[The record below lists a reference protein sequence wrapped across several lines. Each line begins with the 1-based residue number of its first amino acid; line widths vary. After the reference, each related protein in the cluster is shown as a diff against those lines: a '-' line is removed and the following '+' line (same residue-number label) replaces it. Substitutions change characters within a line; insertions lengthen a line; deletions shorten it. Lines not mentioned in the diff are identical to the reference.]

1 MVSAASMFRKSGFND
16 SDAAMLAKVAASYQ
30 NVADTAVSAE
40 DAAASIVSQI
50 RAFGKDANFATHV
63 IDAYN
68 EVANNFSVGTNDL
81 SQAMEIAASGMA
93 TYGNSFESVIGLV
106 TAGTEIM
113 QGRSSQVARGLSTI
127 AARIVKN
134 QDVLAEYGITVEN
147 TDGSLKSTFDVLSEL
162 KPKWD
167 SMTDA
172 QRTALGD
179 TIAGQNQYKVLAS
192 VMQNFGHA
200 ADATKA
206 ALESAGSAAQE
217 NSKYMESL
225 EAKQQALKAEF
236 EDFANRVLSKDLVSG
251 FINAGTA
258 MLNFANNDVG
268 AAVTRIGVLSTGVT
282 GLVGIVGQTVG
293 KMAEVGLQLKN
304 LGVGGDSF
312 LGMLASGKIAL
323 IVGGTVAAITAL
335 VEVIKAVNQAVENNK
350 FENLV
355 ASMDDANQE
364 LENAKTGYEETKK
377 KLDELNNTPY
387 DGNEAEL
394 QAEREQLEKQIE
406 AYEKLIELRQT
417 DTVEAARKVTTGGKQ
432 VTGAT
437 VSGLSTDEFGNK
449 TLATWQQPLIITD
462 EQANA
467 LKGTFE
473 SVEDATNAAFEALH
487 EYVDSTTYGAY
498 LEAASLGNWS
508 EAAEI
513 AKNALNGLGVTITE
527 TKQKTI
533 DWAQSQGQSLANWS
547 KYTQDVIT
555 SSDSATQQVG
565 ELVTSTKDYYD
576 ALKILAD
583 NGENLDQWQV
593 DFINN
598 WETLNDVVQNT
609 DLSGTAND
617 VQELGNAAEE
627 SASKLDTYIAALE
640 QYRGANE
647 NAADA
652 SGVLVNSLFDANG
665 QLTEAAKQALST
677 SGSMASMAQSF
688 IQAQQAQAQ
697 ADFSALIL
705 AIQEVGNAAMITTSQ
720 LASMMAMAG
729 VSTAS
734 DLVGGRAAGTTS
746 DMEGLRQAYFRTFGK
761 SADADTAGFNKW
773 VTSQIQSAGQ
783 SNYQKKMEEYK
794 KQLESIKPFV
804 PSGGGGGG
812 GGGGSSSTKKD
823 QEEVKA
829 QTINTVE
836 ELRDYLTDEE
846 TRLKLID
853 PDISKSDLQSTLSE
867 VATIYQSYQNY
878 LSQLKQQGFDETS
891 KQYKQAEAEFAKFMA
906 VLEELFMQIAQKGNY
921 TIEELFQKFQD
932 AIGGIGKSVDELNSS
947 FRDTNSGVKQV
958 TDSLISL
965 IKQGKELQT
974 INVFA
979 TDGSGHRVDL
989 NTAFRSGAVSAEDIV
1004 GGYES
1009 AWDTIRAMGDSIE
1022 EQYDAAVKSAI
1033 SNASAEKQVA
1043 QEVADKYEWQNKL
1056 LEDKIALEEKLEA
1069 LEKAKQ
1075 RRMLVYSEGRFQ
1087 YMQDADKISS
1097 AQADYQST
1105 YRDIEQSQ
1113 IQELLSMISGESSK
1127 YFQKYFTPK
1136 IDPNT
1141 GEEYDIGADQIR
1153 KYPTAL
1159 KNYLMGFVKS
1169 KSVGSVLENISDEQL
1184 YSIFGSAMKPGAA
1197 YAQIVAAQAAANAAS
1212 EKAAERK
1219 AELKKQIREENVKY
1233 YGVDT
1238 DFGEKIKNAQSQ
1250 NEVAYWTELRD
1261 TKQQMIKEYREAYG
1275 DEAASKY
1282 FGTDVSK
1289 QDTWKSNKD
1298 LYKEA
1303 YESGSDAWRTSKS
1316 EFYTGDPNYKYDGYT
1331 EKNPDLTVAQYNAV
1345 TAVDMEDLG
1354 DQRLY
1359 NKIFN
1364 GSITKDEIQDLYD
1377 KSKSDISKGY
1387 LLNLASEM
1395 HKAGYKGYARGTRH
1409 ANRGLSLVGENG
1421 PELRVLNH
1429 GDGILPSGITD
1440 NLWRWGSMTP
1450 RDMLSSLAQK
1460 AQSWAQT
1467 LNINNVTLPNVR
1479 DAQSFVSG
1487 LRELAQQYVTRRS

>member
-93 TYGNSFESVIGLV
+93 TYGNSFEQVIGLV
-106 TAGTEIM
+106 TSGTEIM

-134 QDVLAEYGITVEN
+134 QDALAEYGITVEN
-147 TDGSLKSTFDVLSEL
+147 VDGSLKSTFDVLSEL

-236 EDFANRVLSKDLVSG
+236 EDFANRVLSKDLVGG

-293 KMAEVGLQLKN
+293 KIAEVGLQLKN

-355 ASMDDANQE
+355 ASMDEANQE
-364 LENAKTGYEETKK
+364 LENTKTGYEETKK

-394 QAEREQLEKQIE
+394 QAEREQLEKQIK

-417 DTVEAARKVTTGGKQ
+417 DTVEAARKVATGGKQ

-449 TLATWQQPLIITD
+449 TLTTWQQTLTITD

-467 LKGTFE
+467 LKGTFK

-487 EYVDSTTYGAY
+487 EYVDSTSYDAY

-513 AKNALNGLGVTITE
+513 AKNALNGLGVTIAE

-547 KYTQDVIT
+547 KYTQDVIA

-598 WETLNDVVQNT
+598 WETLNSVVQDT
-609 DLSGTAND
+609 DLSGAAND
-617 VQELGNAAEE
+617 VQELGVAVKESVSAFDQYNEIIANYKAAT
-627 SASKLDTYIAALE
+627 A
-640 QYRGANE
+640 G
-647 NAADA
+647 A
-652 SGVLVNSLFDANG
+652 SGATEALVKSLFDTNG
-665 QLTEAAKQALST
+665 QLTNTASYALST
-677 SGSMASMAQSF
+677 NGSMAGMAQSF
-688 IQAQQAQAQ
+688 IQAQQAQSQ
-697 ADFSALIL
+697 ANFQNLIDQIY
-705 AIQEVGNAAMITTSQ
+705 AVGQAASITTAQIS
-720 LASMMAMAG
+720 SMMSAAG
-729 VSTAS
+729 VGIGLSDTELSKNLQRTYQEKYRKSVAS
-734 DLVGGRAAGTTS
+734 DPAAYKKWLQ
-746 DMEGLRQAYFRTFGK
+746 DYAYK
-761 SADADTAGFNKW
+761 
-773 VTSQIQSAGQ
+773 AGQ
-783 SNYQKKMEEYK
+783 EKYQIEQKKYQ

-804 PSGGGGGG
+804 PTGGGGG

-836 ELRDYLTDEE
+836 ELREYLTDES

-867 VATIYQSYQNY
+867 VATIYQSYQDY

-891 KQYKQAEAEFAKFMA
+891 EQYKQAEAEFAQFVE
-906 VLEELFMQIAQKGNY
+906 VLKTLFSEIVSKGIY
-921 TIEELFQKFQD
+921 
-932 AIGGIGKSVDELNSS
+932 SVDELVTYIEKNCGDLSGSISGLLDGLKDKVSSTVSSITGSIHQAFASGNANSAIAAIEEAWAMI
-947 FRDTNSGVKQV
+947 RQM
-958 TDSLISL
+958 
-965 IKQGKELQT
+965 
-974 INVFA
+974 
-979 TDGSGHRVDL
+979 
-989 NTAFRSGAVSAEDIV
+989 GA
-1004 GGYES
+1004 
-1009 AWDTIRAMGDSIE
+1009 SIE
-1022 EQYDAAVKSAI
+1022 EQYDAAVQAAI
-1033 SNASAEKQVA
+1033 KNSSAESSVA
-1043 QEVADKYEWQNKL
+1043 DEVAEEYDRQNQL
-1056 LEDKIALEEKLEA
+1056 LEDKITLEEKLEA

-1087 YMQDADKISS
+1087 YMQDADAISS
-1097 AQADYQST
+1097 AQKDYQET
-1105 YRDIEQSQ
+1105 YRGIEQSQ
-1113 IQELLSMISGESSK
+1113 TKDLMSMLGDESKAFFEKYFSNGGDVLNYPNALRKHLLQYAQGQISGTVYEGMSEEGL
-1127 YFQKYFTPK
+1127 YDTF
-1136 IDPNT
+1136 
-1141 GEEYDIGADQIR
+1141 GE
-1153 KYPTAL
+1153 
-1159 KNYLMGFVKS
+1159 
-1169 KSVGSVLENISDEQL
+1169 
-1184 YSIFGSAMKPGAA
+1184 AMKPGDA
-1197 YAQIVAAQAAANAAS
+1197 YKQILIAYNEAQAAR
-1212 EKAAERK
+1212 EERRQRE
-1219 AELKKQIREENVKY
+1219 AELKKQIREENVRS
-1233 YGVDT
+1233 YGVQT

-1250 NEVAYWTELRD
+1250 AEVAYWTQLRD

-1289 QDTWKSNKD
+1289 QDTWASNRD

-1303 YESGSDAWRTSKS
+1303 WEHQTDAWSTKPGEFKQDELGYIDQSNTSAAMH
-1316 EFYTGDPNYKYDGYT
+1316 GGYEKIPADLLAT
-1331 EKNPDLTVAQYNAV
+1331 EYNVADALDFEGL
-1345 TAVDMEDLG
+1345 A

-1359 NKIFN
+1359 DKLF
-1364 GSITKDEIQDLYD
+1364 SESLTKDEVQDLYD
-1377 KSKSDISKGY
+1377 KAQYDITKGY
-1387 LLNLASEM
+1387 LLNYASEM
-1395 HKAGYKGYARGTRH
+1395 KKIGAQGYARGTRN
-1409 ANRGLSLVGENG
+1409 ADSGLSLVGENG
-1421 PELRVLNH
+1421 PELRVLNQ

-1450 RDMLSSLAQK
+1450 SDMLASLAQK

-1467 LNINNVTLPNVR
+1467 LNISNVTLPNVR

>member
-93 TYGNSFESVIGLV
+93 TYGNSFEQVIGLV
-106 TAGTEIM
+106 TSGTEIM

-134 QDVLAEYGITVEN
+134 QDALAEYGITVEN
-147 TDGSLKSTFDVLSEL
+147 VDGSLKSTFDVLSEL

-335 VEVIKAVNQAVENNK
+335 VEVIKSVNQAVENNK

-487 EYVDSTTYGAY
+487 EYVDSTSYEAY
-498 LEAASLGNWS
+498 LEASSLGNWS

-598 WETLNDVVQNT
+598 WETLNSVVQDT
-609 DLSGTAND
+609 DLSGVAND
-617 VQELGNAAEE
+617 VQELGIAAEE

-688 IQAQQAQAQ
+688 IEAQQAQAQ

-746 DMEGLRQAYFRTFGK
+746 DIEGLRQAYFRTFGK

-812 GGGGSSSTKKD
+812 GGGSSSTKRD

-836 ELRDYLTDEE
+836 ELRDYLTDES

-867 VATIYQSYQNY
+867 VANIYQSYQDY

-891 KQYKQAEAEFAKFMA
+891 QQYKEAEAEFAQFVETIKNLLMSLLSDGKYSIDEIMDY
-906 VLEELFMQIAQKGNY
+906 VEKNCGNLSDMLSGMLD
-921 TIEELFQKFQD
+921 TVKSKVSSTV
-932 AIGGIGKSVDELNSS
+932 ASIGGSLNQAFASGDANSIIGAIERT
-947 FRDTNSGVKQV
+947 RDMISAMSG
-958 TDSLISL
+958 S
-965 IKQGKELQT
+965 
-974 INVFA
+974 IN
-979 TDGSGHRVDL
+979 D
-989 NTAFRSGAVSAEDIV
+989 
-1004 GGYES
+1004 
-1009 AWDTIRAMGDSIE
+1009 
-1022 EQYDAAVKSAI
+1022 QYDAAREAAI
-1033 SNASAEKQVA
+1033 SNASAEGKVA
-1043 QEVADKYEWQNKL
+1043 QEVSDEYDRQNQL

-1087 YMQDADKISS
+1087 YMQDADAISS
-1097 AQADYQST
+1097 AQAEYQET
-1105 YRDIEQSQ
+1105 YRDVEQRQ
-1113 IQELLSMISGESSK
+1113 IKELMSMIGDESSK
-1127 YFQKYFTPK
+1127 FFKEYF
-1136 IDPNT
+1136 
-1141 GEEYDIGADQIR
+1141 EEGGNVRGYKDV
-1153 KYPTAL
+1153 L
-1159 KNYLMGFVKS
+1159 KSHLMEYARGQLG
-1169 KSVGSVLENISDEQL
+1169 GSVLEGISDDQL
-1184 YSIFGSAMKPGAA
+1184 YSIFGEAMKPGEA
-1197 YAQIVAAQAAANAAS
+1197 YKQLVAA
-1212 EKAAERK
+1212 EKAKEEALEEKRK
-1219 AELKKQIREENVKY
+1219 RKEELKKQIREENVKY

-1250 NEVAYWTELRD
+1250 NEVAYWTQLRD

-1289 QDTWKSNKD
+1289 QDTWTSNRG

-1303 YESGSDAWRTSKS
+1303 YESGSKAWWFDKEILHRQ
-1316 EFYTGDPNYKYDGYT
+1316 NYVNPEDEWT
-1331 EKNPDLTVAQYNAV
+1331 VKNPELTQAQYNAA
-1345 TAVDMEDLG
+1345 TAVDMEGFG

-1359 NKIFN
+1359 DRIFSE
-1364 GSITKDEIQDLYD
+1364 SITKDEIQDLYD

-1395 HKAGYKGYARGTRH
+1395 HKAGYPGYARGTRH

-1450 RDMLSSLAQK
+1450 KDMLSSLAQRV
-1460 AQSWAQT
+1460 QNWAQT
-1467 LNINNVTLPNVR
+1467 LNISNITLPNVR

>member
-134 QDVLAEYGITVEN
+134 QDALAEYGITVEN
-147 TDGSLKSTFDVLSEL
+147 VDGSLKSTFDVLSEL

-268 AAVTRIGVLSTGVT
+268 AAVTRISVLSTGVT

-467 LKGTFE
+467 LNGTFE

-487 EYVDSTTYGAY
+487 EYVDSTSYEAY
-498 LEAASLGNWS
+498 LEASSLGNWS

-513 AKNALNGLGVTITE
+513 AQNALNGLGVTITE

-598 WETLNDVVQNT
+598 WETLNSVVQDT
-609 DLSGTAND
+609 DLSGAAND
-617 VQELGNAAEE
+617 VQELGTAAEE

-688 IQAQQAQAQ
+688 IEAQQAQAQ

-705 AIQEVGNAAMITTSQ
+705 AINEVGAAAAMTASQ
-720 LASMMAMAG
+720 ISSMMAMAG
-729 VSTAS
+729 TPISGIDTEEGMARFKGYAKAQGYS
-734 DLVGGRAAGTTS
+734 DVQSYIKAVGT
-746 DMEGLRQAYFRTFGK
+746 K
-761 SADADTAGFNKW
+761 
-773 VTSQIQSAGQ
+773 
-783 SNYQKKMEEYK
+783 NYQKKMEEYK

-812 GGGGSSSTKKD
+812 GGGSSSTKRD

-836 ELRDYLTDEE
+836 ELREYLTDES

-867 VATIYQSYQNY
+867 VANIYQSYQDY

-891 KQYKQAEAEFAKFMA
+891 QQYKEAEAEFAQFVETIKNLLMSLLSDGKYSIDEIMDY
-906 VLEELFMQIAQKGNY
+906 VEKNCGNLSDMLSGMLD
-921 TIEELFQKFQD
+921 TVKSKVSSTV
-932 AIGGIGKSVDELNSS
+932 ASIGGSLNQAFASGDANSIIGAIEHT
-947 FRDTNSGVKQV
+947 RDM
-958 TDSLISL
+958 IS
-965 IKQGKELQT
+965 
-974 INVFA
+974 
-979 TDGSGHRVDL
+979 
-989 NTAFRSGAVSAEDIV
+989 
-1004 GGYES
+1004 
-1009 AWDTIRAMGDSIE
+1009 AMGDSIE
-1022 EQYDAAVKSAI
+1022 EQYDAAVQ
-1033 SNASAEKQVA
+1033 NALKNAAAESSVA
-1043 QEVADKYEWQNKL
+1043 EEVSDEYDRQNQL

-1087 YMQDADKISS
+1087 YMQDADAISS
-1097 AQADYQST
+1097 AQKDYQET
-1105 YRDIEQSQ
+1105 YRGIEQSQ
-1113 IQELLSMISGESSK
+1113 KKDLLDMLGDKSSEIFKK
-1127 YFQKYFTPK
+1127 YFSETKTYQEVMSYPKYLQ
-1136 IDPNT
+1136 N
-1141 GEEYDIGADQIR
+1141 Q
-1153 KYPTAL
+1153 L
-1159 KNYLMGFVKS
+1159 MSYLG
-1169 KSVGSVLENISDEQL
+1169 ENIAGTIYEGMSADEL
-1184 YSIFGSAMKPGAA
+1184 YSAFGSAMKPGEAYKMVKRAA
-1197 YAQIVAAQAAANAAS
+1197 IEYQEAS
-1212 EKAAERK
+1212 EERRQRE
-1219 AELKKQIREENVKY
+1219 AELKKQILEENVKY

-1250 NEVAYWTELRD
+1250 NEVAYWTQLRD

-1289 QDTWKSNKD
+1289 QDTWASNRD

-1303 YESGSDAWRTSKS
+1303 WEHQTDAWITKPG
-1316 EFYTGDPNYKYDGYT
+1316 EFQQDELGYVDQSGT
-1331 EKNPDLTVAQYNAV
+1331 PAAIRGGYNKIPAELLAAEYNASE
-1345 TAVDMEDLG
+1345 ALDFEGLA
-1354 DQRLY
+1354 DQRLHD
-1359 NKIFN
+1359 KIFSE
-1364 GSITKDEIQDLYD
+1364 SITKDEIQDLYD

-1395 HKAGYKGYARGTRH
+1395 HKAGISGYARGTRH

-1450 RDMLSSLAQK
+1450 KDMLASLAQK

-1467 LNINNVTLPNVR
+1467 LNISNVTLPNVR

>member
-1 MVSAASMFRKSGFND
+1 MFRKSGFND

-93 TYGNSFESVIGLV
+93 TYGNSFEQVIGLV
-106 TAGTEIM
+106 TSGTEIM

-134 QDVLAEYGITVEN
+134 QDALAEYGITVEN
-147 TDGSLKSTFDVLSEL
+147 VDGSLKSTFDVLSEL

-598 WETLNDVVQNT
+598 WETLNGVIQNT
-609 DLSGTAND
+609 DLSGAAND
-617 VQELGNAAEE
+617 VQELGTAAEE

-688 IQAQQAQAQ
+688 IEAQQAQAQ

-812 GGGGSSSTKKD
+812 GGGSSSTKKD

-836 ELRDYLTDEE
+836 ELRDYLTDES

-867 VATIYQSYQNY
+867 VATIYQSYQDY

-891 KQYKQAEAEFAKFMA
+891 QQYKEAEAEFAQFMA

-932 AIGGIGKSVDELNSS
+932 AIGGAGTALDKFGSKLSNANTIAQSA
-947 FRDTNSGVKQV
+947 
-958 TDSLISL
+958 TDSLIRMV
-965 IKQGKELQT
+965 KAGKKLQT
-974 INVFA
+974 INVGAFETA
-979 TDGSGHRVDL
+979 TGRRIEISD
-989 NTAFRSGAVSAEDIV
+989 AFRNGWVSAEDIV
-1004 GGYES
+1004 GTYEN
-1009 AWDTIRAMGDSIE
+1009 AWDVIRAMGDSIN
-1022 EQYDAAVKSAI
+1022 EQYNAAVKDAI
-1033 SNASAEKQVA
+1033 DNASAEGKVA
-1043 QEVADKYEWQNKL
+1043 QKVADEYDRQNQL

-1097 AQADYQST
+1097 AQADYQET
-1105 YRDIEQSQ
+1105 YRGIEQSQ
-1113 IQELLSMISGESSK
+1113 KQALLDMLGDKSSAFFSQYFGDGDVTGEQIKRYPSKLRKYLMDALKDEISGSVFESLSDSELSK
-1127 YFQKYFTPK
+1127 
-1136 IDPNT
+1136 
-1141 GEEYDIGADQIR
+1141 
-1153 KYPTAL
+1153 L
-1159 KNYLMGFVKS
+1159 
-1169 KSVGSVLENISDEQL
+1169 
-1184 YSIFGSAMKPGAA
+1184 FGSAMSPGAA
-1197 YAQIVAAQAAANAAS
+1197 FDQIQKAYAARQAALD
-1212 EKAAERK
+1212 EKAERT
-1219 AELKKQIREENVKY
+1219 AELEKQIREENVKY

-1289 QDTWKSNKD
+1289 QDTWASNRD

-1303 YESGSDAWRTSKS
+1303 YESGSKAWWFDKEQLHRQHYVNPKD
-1316 EFYTGDPNYKYDGYT
+1316 EWT
-1331 EKNPDLTVAQYNAV
+1331 EKNPELTQAQYNAA
-1345 TAVDMEDLG
+1345 TAVDMEDFG

-1359 NKIFN
+1359 NRIFS
-1364 GSITKDEIQDLYD
+1364 GAITKDEIQDLYD

-1395 HKAGYKGYARGTRH
+1395 HKAGYPGYARGTRH

-1450 RDMLSSLAQK
+1450 KDMLASLAQK

>member
-1 MVSAASMFRKSGFND
+1 MVEAATSFRKNSFND
-16 SDAAMLAKVAASYQ
+16 NDSATLAKVATTFQ
-30 NVADTAVSAE
+30 NVSDEAISASESADFIIAQMKAFNIEAGDAEHIIDAVNAVSNSYA
-40 DAAASIVSQI
+40 VSS
-50 RAFGKDANFATHV
+50 GKLAKNLGNMSSAL
-63 IDAYN
+63 A
-68 EVANNFSVGTNDL
+68 VGN
-81 SQAMEIAASGMA
+81 
-93 TYGNSFESVIGLV
+93 NSFEESLGLL
-106 TAGTEIM
+106 TAGVEVTRNASKVSRALVSIQSRLNQVIDESSSTGQALTEWYKEHNIAILDQ
-113 QGRSSQVARGLSTI
+113 QGQLRSLY
-127 AARIVKN
+127 
-134 QDVLAEYGITVEN
+134 DVL
-147 TDGSLKSTFDVLSEL
+147 TDVAKIWPTLTKNEQAYYLNQQAGANQSQNLAAILSNFDTAA
-162 KPKWD
+162 KA
-167 SMTDA
+167 TA
-172 QRTALGD
+172 TAL
-179 TIAGQNQYKVLAS
+179 N
-192 VMQNFGHA
+192 
-200 ADATKA
+200 
-206 ALESAGSAAQE
+206 SAGSAMRENEAYQSSLAYQTQE
-217 NSKYMESL
+217 
-225 EAKQQALKAEF
+225 LKAEF
-236 EDFANRVLSKDLVSG
+236 QDLANNVIDKQLITSVLGLGEAFLKLANTGVGQLVTKIGLLGGSAWGLSSLVHVSKILPTIIAQFKNFGAVLSLVAEGSST
-251 FINAGTA
+251 F
-258 MLNFANNDVG
+258 G
-268 AAVTRIGVLSTGVT
+268 AAISAAG
-282 GLVGIVGQTVG
+282 GLASVALPTFLAVSAAVVGIVEAIKYISTADTRKLESLSSSLQETQDKISEMTATGSEYDTLIQNAGKLTDVERTRLGVLQAQLDTLKAQAEEQENAYLTEWQRQQTKTRTDVNVEQRTRDDG
-293 KMAEVGLQLKN
+293 SVYYATTGTTEYTEAGRESDKLFEAVYQLNREKQLARTTDAEYLAGLQNILDAHKETY
-304 LGVGGDSF
+304 D
-312 LGMLASGKIAL
+312 
-323 IVGGTVAAITAL
+323 
-335 VEVIKAVNQAVENNK
+335 
-350 FENLV
+350 NLV
-355 ASMDDANQE
+355 KLRE
-364 LENAKTGYEETKK
+364 EYAKTGDETIKLSSEQESFLQIYEHQSEVV
-377 KLDELNNTPY
+377 
-387 DGNEAEL
+387 G
-394 QAEREQLEKQIE
+394 Q
-406 AYEKLIELRQT
+406 
-417 DTVEAARKVTTGGKQ
+417 
-432 VTGAT
+432 
-437 VSGLSTDEFGNK
+437 
-449 TLATWQQPLIITD
+449 
-462 EQANA
+462 
-467 LKGTFE
+467 
-473 SVEDATNAAFEALH
+473 
-487 EYVDSTTYGAY
+487 
-498 LEAASLGNWS
+498 LGN
-508 EAAEI
+508 
-513 AKNALNGLGVTITE
+513 
-527 TKQKTI
+527 Q
-533 DWAQSQGQSLANWS
+533 
-547 KYTQDVIT
+547 Y
-555 SSDSATQQVG
+555 
-565 ELVTSTKDYYD
+565 
-576 ALKILAD
+576 AD
-583 NGENLDQWQV
+583 
-593 DFINN
+593 IS
-598 WETLNDVVQNT
+598 NDI
-609 DLSGTAND
+609 GAF
-617 VQELGNAAEE
+617 GNAAEE
-627 SASKLDTYIAALE
+627 SASKLDTYIAALD

-688 IQAQQAQAQ
+688 IEAQQAQAQ

-705 AIQEVGNAAMITTSQ
+705 AIQEVGAAAAITSAQ
-720 LASMMAMAG
+720 IANMMAMAG
-729 VSTAS
+729 VGGSTA
-734 DLVGGRAAGTTS
+734 
-746 DMEGLRQAYFRTFGK
+746 DMKRTYEQTYHK
-761 SADADTAGFNKW
+761 SADADPGAYKSWLTSTLQKSGEANYKRKMEAYQKQL
-773 VTSQIQSAGQ
+773 SQIS
-783 SNYQKKMEEYK
+783 SY
-794 KQLESIKPFV
+794 V
-804 PSGGGGGG
+804 PSGGGGG
-812 GGGGSSSTKKD
+812 GGGGSSSTKRD

-965 IKQGKELQT
+965 IKQGKDLQT

-1113 IQELLSMISGESSK
+1113 IQELMSMLGDKSAEFFSRFFSN
-1127 YFQKYFTPK
+1127 
-1136 IDPNT
+1136 PNA
-1141 GEEYDIGADQIR
+1141 YVPD
-1153 KYPTAL
+1153 YPQAL
-1159 KNYLMGFVKS
+1159 REYLMGELKGKVS
-1169 KSVGSVLENISDEQL
+1169 GSLLESMSDEGL
-1184 YSIFGSAMKPGAA
+1184 YNIFGDAMKPGPA
-1197 YAQIVAAQAAANAAS
+1197 YAQVLAAWKAKRAAS
-1212 EKAAERK
+1212 EKAAKRK

-1289 QDTWKSNKD
+1289 QDTWASNRD

-1331 EKNPDLTVAQYNAV
+1331 EKNPDLTVAQYNAA
-1345 TAVDMEDLG
+1345 TAVDMEGFG

-1359 NKIFN
+1359 DRIFSE
-1364 GSITKDEIQDLYD
+1364 SITKDEIQDLYD
-1377 KSKSDISKGY
+1377 KSQSDISKGY

-1395 HKAGYKGYARGTRH
+1395 HKAGISGYARGTRH

-1450 RDMLSSLAQK
+1450 KDMLSSLAQK

>member
-1 MVSAASMFRKSGFND
+1 MVEAATSFRKNSFND
-16 SDAAMLAKVAASYQ
+16 NDSATLAKVATTFQ
-30 NVADTAVSAE
+30 NVSDEAISASESADFIIAQMKAFNIEAGDAEHIIDAVNAVSNSYA
-40 DAAASIVSQI
+40 VSS
-50 RAFGKDANFATHV
+50 GKLAKNLGNMSSAL
-63 IDAYN
+63 A
-68 EVANNFSVGTNDL
+68 VGN
-81 SQAMEIAASGMA
+81 
-93 TYGNSFESVIGLV
+93 NSFEESLGLL
-106 TAGTEIM
+106 TAGVEVTRNASKVSRALVSIQSRLNQVIDESSSTGQALTEWYKEHNIAILDQ
-113 QGRSSQVARGLSTI
+113 QGQLRSLY
-127 AARIVKN
+127 
-134 QDVLAEYGITVEN
+134 DVL
-147 TDGSLKSTFDVLSEL
+147 TDVAKIWPTLTKNEQAYYLNQQAGANQSQNLAAILSNFDTAA
-162 KPKWD
+162 KA
-167 SMTDA
+167 TA
-172 QRTALGD
+172 TAL
-179 TIAGQNQYKVLAS
+179 N
-192 VMQNFGHA
+192 
-200 ADATKA
+200 
-206 ALESAGSAAQE
+206 SAGSAMRENEAYQSSLAYQTQE
-217 NSKYMESL
+217 
-225 EAKQQALKAEF
+225 LKAEF
-236 EDFANRVLSKDLVSG
+236 QDL
-251 FINAGTA
+251 
-258 MLNFANNDVG
+258 ANNVIDKQLITSVLGLGEAFLKLANTGVGQLVTKIGLLGGSAWGLSSLVHVSKILPTIIAQFKNFG
-268 AAVTRIGVLSTGVT
+268 AALSLVAEGSSTFGAAISAAG
-282 GLVGIVGQTVG
+282 GLASVALPTFLAVSAAVVGIVEAIKYISTADTRKLESLSSSLQETQDKISEMTATGSEYDTLIQNAGKLTDVEKTRLGVLQAQLDTLKAQAEEQENAYLTEWQRQQTKTRTDVNVEQRTRDDG
-293 KMAEVGLQLKN
+293 SVYYATTGTTEYTEAGRESDDLFEAVYQLNREKQLARTTDAEYLAGLQNILDAHKETY
-304 LGVGGDSF
+304 D
-312 LGMLASGKIAL
+312 
-323 IVGGTVAAITAL
+323 
-335 VEVIKAVNQAVENNK
+335 
-350 FENLV
+350 NLV
-355 ASMDDANQE
+355 KLRE
-364 LENAKTGYEETKK
+364 EYAKTGDETIKLSSEQESFLQIYEHQSEVV
-377 KLDELNNTPY
+377 
-387 DGNEAEL
+387 G
-394 QAEREQLEKQIE
+394 Q
-406 AYEKLIELRQT
+406 
-417 DTVEAARKVTTGGKQ
+417 
-432 VTGAT
+432 
-437 VSGLSTDEFGNK
+437 
-449 TLATWQQPLIITD
+449 
-462 EQANA
+462 
-467 LKGTFE
+467 
-473 SVEDATNAAFEALH
+473 
-487 EYVDSTTYGAY
+487 
-498 LEAASLGNWS
+498 LGN
-508 EAAEI
+508 
-513 AKNALNGLGVTITE
+513 
-527 TKQKTI
+527 Q
-533 DWAQSQGQSLANWS
+533 
-547 KYTQDVIT
+547 Y
-555 SSDSATQQVG
+555 
-565 ELVTSTKDYYD
+565 
-576 ALKILAD
+576 AD
-583 NGENLDQWQV
+583 
-593 DFINN
+593 IS
-598 WETLNDVVQNT
+598 NDI
-609 DLSGTAND
+609 GAF
-617 VQELGNAAEE
+617 GNAAEE
-627 SASKLDTYIAALE
+627 SASKLDTYIAALD

-652 SGVLVNSLFDANG
+652 SGILVDSLFDANG

-688 IQAQQAQAQ
+688 IEAQQAQAQ

-705 AIQEVGNAAMITTSQ
+705 AINEVGAAAAMTASQ
-720 LASMMAMAG
+720 ISSMMAMAG
-729 VSTAS
+729 TPISGIDTEEGMARFKGYAKAQGYS
-734 DLVGGRAAGTTS
+734 DVQSYIKAVGT
-746 DMEGLRQAYFRTFGK
+746 K
-761 SADADTAGFNKW
+761 
-773 VTSQIQSAGQ
+773 
-783 SNYQKKMEEYK
+783 NYQKKMEEYK

-812 GGGGSSSTKKD
+812 GGGSSSTKKD

-829 QTINTVE
+829 QTINTIE

-867 VATIYQSYQNY
+867 VANIYQSYQDY

-891 KQYKQAEAEFAKFMA
+891 QQYKEAEAEFAKFVETIKNLLMSLLSDGKYSIDEIMDY
-906 VLEELFMQIAQKGNY
+906 VEKNCGNLSGMLSGMLD
-921 TIEELFQKFQD
+921 TVKSKVSSTV
-932 AIGGIGKSVDELNSS
+932 ASIGGSLNQAFASGDANS
-947 FRDTNSGVKQV
+947 IINSIEHTRDM
-958 TDSLISL
+958 IS
-965 IKQGKELQT
+965 
-974 INVFA
+974 
-979 TDGSGHRVDL
+979 
-989 NTAFRSGAVSAEDIV
+989 
-1004 GGYES
+1004 
-1009 AWDTIRAMGDSIE
+1009 AMGDSIE

-1033 SNASAEKQVA
+1033 SHASAESEVA
-1043 QEVADKYEWQNKL
+1043 QEVADEYEWQNKL

-1087 YMQDADKISS
+1087 YMQDADAISS
-1097 AQADYQST
+1097 AQTDYQET
-1105 YRDIEQSQ
+1105 YRGVEQSQ
-1113 IQELLSMISGESSK
+1113 IQELLSMLSGESSK

-1159 KNYLMGFVKS
+1159 KNYLMGFVKR

-1250 NEVAYWTELRD
+1250 NEVAYWTQLRD

-1331 EKNPDLTVAQYNAV
+1331 EKNPDLTVAQYNAA

-1395 HKAGYKGYARGTRH
+1395 HKAGYKGYAKGTRH

-1450 RDMLSSLAQK
+1450 KDMLASLAQK
-1460 AQSWAQT
+1460 AQNWAQT

>member
-134 QDVLAEYGITVEN
+134 QDALAEYGITVEN
-147 TDGSLKSTFDVLSEL
+147 VDGSLKSTFDVLSEL

-200 ADATKA
+200 ADATTA

-364 LENAKTGYEETKK
+364 LENTKTGYEETKK

-487 EYVDSTTYGAY
+487 EYVDSTSYEAY
-498 LEAASLGNWS
+498 LEASSLGNWS

-513 AKNALNGLGVTITE
+513 AQNALNGLGVTITE

-598 WETLNDVVQNT
+598 WETLNSVVQDT
-609 DLSGTAND
+609 DLSGAAND
-617 VQELGNAAEE
+617 VQELGTAAEE

-688 IQAQQAQAQ
+688 IEAQQAQAQ

-812 GGGGSSSTKKD
+812 GGGSSSTKRD

-836 ELRDYLTDEE
+836 ELREYLTDES

-867 VATIYQSYQNY
+867 VANIYQSYQDY

-891 KQYKQAEAEFAKFMA
+891 QQYKEAEAEFAQFVETIKNLLMSLLSDGKYSIDEIMDY
-906 VLEELFMQIAQKGNY
+906 VEKNCGNLSGMLSGMLD
-921 TIEELFQKFQD
+921 TVKSKVSSTV
-932 AIGGIGKSVDELNSS
+932 ASIGGSLNQAFSSGDANSIIGAIEHT
-947 FRDTNSGVKQV
+947 RDM
-958 TDSLISL
+958 IS
-965 IKQGKELQT
+965 
-974 INVFA
+974 
-979 TDGSGHRVDL
+979 
-989 NTAFRSGAVSAEDIV
+989 
-1004 GGYES
+1004 
-1009 AWDTIRAMGDSIE
+1009 AMGDSIE
-1022 EQYDAAVKSAI
+1022 EQYDAAVQ
-1033 SNASAEKQVA
+1033 NALKNAAAESSVA
-1043 QEVADKYEWQNKL
+1043 EEVADEYDRQNQL

-1087 YMQDADKISS
+1087 YMQDADAISS
-1097 AQADYQST
+1097 AQKDYQET
-1105 YRDIEQSQ
+1105 YRGIEQSQ
-1113 IQELLSMISGESSK
+1113 TKDLMSMLGDESKAFFEKYFSNGGDVPNYPNALRKHLLQYVKGQISGTVYEGMSEEGL
-1127 YFQKYFTPK
+1127 Y
-1136 IDPNT
+1136 NT
-1141 GEEYDIGADQIR
+1141 FGE
-1153 KYPTAL
+1153 
-1159 KNYLMGFVKS
+1159 
-1169 KSVGSVLENISDEQL
+1169 
-1184 YSIFGSAMKPGAA
+1184 AMKPGDA
-1197 YAQIVAAQAAANAAS
+1197 YKQILIAYNEAQEAR
-1212 EKAAERK
+1212 EERRQRE

-1250 NEVAYWTELRD
+1250 NEVAYWTQLRD

-1289 QDTWKSNKD
+1289 QDAWASNRD

-1316 EFYTGDPNYKYDGYT
+1316 EFYTGDPNYKYGGYT
-1331 EKNPDLTVAQYNAV
+1331 EKNPDLTVAQYNAA
-1345 TAVDMEDLG
+1345 TAVDMEGFG

-1359 NKIFN
+1359 DRIFSE
-1364 GSITKDEIQDLYD
+1364 SITKDEIQDLYD

-1395 HKAGYKGYARGTRH
+1395 HKAGYPGYARGTRH

-1450 RDMLSSLAQK
+1450 KDMLSSLAQRV
-1460 AQSWAQT
+1460 QNWAQT
-1467 LNINNVTLPNVR
+1467 LNISNITLPNVR

-1487 LRELAQQYVTRRS
+1487 LRELAQQYVARRS

>member
-50 RAFGKDANFATHV
+50 RAFGEDASFATHV

-93 TYGNSFESVIGLV
+93 TYGNSFEQVIGLV
-106 TAGTEIM
+106 TSGTEIM

-134 QDVLAEYGITVEN
+134 QDALAEYGIAVEN
-147 TDGSLKSTFDVLSEL
+147 VDGSLKSTFDVLSEL

-487 EYVDSTTYGAY
+487 EYVDSTSYEAY
-498 LEAASLGNWS
+498 LEASSLGNWS

-513 AKNALNGLGVTITE
+513 AQNALNGLGVTITE

-598 WETLNDVVQNT
+598 WETLNSVVQDT
-609 DLSGTAND
+609 DLSGVAND
-617 VQELGNAAEE
+617 VQELGIATEE
-627 SASKLDTYIAALE
+627 SVSSFDAL
-640 QYRGANE
+640 YRILANYQDAV
-647 NAADA
+647 NGA
-652 SGVLVNSLFDANG
+652 SGASEKFVNSLFNTNG
-665 QLTEAAKQALST
+665 ELTEAAKQALAT
-677 SGSMASMAQSF
+677 DGAMASMAQSF
-688 IQAQQAQAQ
+688 IEAQQAQAY
-697 ADFSALIL
+697 ANFSVLIQ
-705 AIQEVGNAAMITTSQ
+705 AIQDVGSAAMITSQ
-720 LASMMAMAG
+720 QIANMMAMAG
-729 VSTAS
+729 VNIGGASASSVSSNLARTYKETTGKTAAS
-734 DLVGGRAAGTTS
+734 DEAAYKAWLQNYAYNKYQNK
-746 DMEGLRQAYFRTFGK
+746 MEAYQK
-761 SADADTAGFNKW
+761 QL
-773 VTSQIQSAGQ
+773 SQIS
-783 SNYQKKMEEYK
+783 SY
-794 KQLESIKPFV
+794 V
-804 PSGGGGGG
+804 PSGGGGG

-836 ELRDYLTDEE
+836 ELRDYLTDES

-867 VATIYQSYQNY
+867 VANIYQSYQDY

-891 KQYKQAEAEFAKFMA
+891 QQYKEAEAEFAKFVETIKNLLMSLLSDGKYSIDEIMDY
-906 VLEELFMQIAQKGNY
+906 VEKNCGNLSGMLSGMLD
-921 TIEELFQKFQD
+921 TVKSKVSSTV
-932 AIGGIGKSVDELNSS
+932 ASIGGSLNQAFASGDANSIIGAIEST
-947 FRDTNSGVKQV
+947 RDM
-958 TDSLISL
+958 
-965 IKQGKELQT
+965 
-974 INVFA
+974 IN
-979 TDGSGHRVDL
+979 
-989 NTAFRSGAVSAEDIV
+989 
-1004 GGYES
+1004 
-1009 AWDTIRAMGDSIE
+1009 AMGGSIND
-1022 EQYDAAVKSAI
+1022 QYDAAREAAI
-1033 SNASAEKQVA
+1033 SNASAEGKVA
-1043 QEVADKYEWQNKL
+1043 QEVSEEYDRQNQL

-1087 YMQDADKISS
+1087 YMQDADAISS
-1097 AQADYQST
+1097 AQAEYQET
-1105 YRDIEQSQ
+1105 YRDVEQRQ
-1113 IQELLSMISGESSK
+1113 IKELMGMIGDESSK
-1127 YFQKYFTPK
+1127 FFKEYF
-1136 IDPNT
+1136 
-1141 GEEYDIGADQIR
+1141 EEGGNVRGYKDV
-1153 KYPTAL
+1153 L
-1159 KNYLMGFVKS
+1159 KSHLMEYARGQLG
-1169 KSVGSVLENISDEQL
+1169 GSVLEGISDDQL
-1184 YSIFGSAMKPGAA
+1184 YSIFGEAMKPGEA
-1197 YAQIVAAQAAANAAS
+1197 YKQLVAAENAKEEALE
-1212 EKAAERK
+1212 EKRK
-1219 AELKKQIREENVKY
+1219 RKEELKKQIREENVKY

-1250 NEVAYWTELRD
+1250 NEVAYWTQLRD

-1289 QDTWKSNKD
+1289 QDTWTSNRG

-1303 YESGSDAWRTSKS
+1303 YESGSKAWWFDKEILHRQ
-1316 EFYTGDPNYKYDGYT
+1316 NYVNPEDEWT
-1331 EKNPDLTVAQYNAV
+1331 EKNPELTQAQYNAA
-1345 TAVDMEDLG
+1345 TAVDMEDFG

-1359 NKIFN
+1359 NRIFS
-1364 GSITKDEIQDLYD
+1364 GSITKSEIQDLYD

-1395 HKAGYKGYARGTRH
+1395 HKAGYPGYARGTRH

-1450 RDMLSSLAQK
+1450 KDMLASLAQK
-1460 AQSWAQT
+1460 VQNWAQT

-1487 LRELAQQYVTRRS
+1487 LRELAQQYVARRS

>member
-1 MVSAASMFRKSGFND
+1 
-16 SDAAMLAKVAASYQ
+16 
-30 NVADTAVSAE
+30 
-40 DAAASIVSQI
+40 
-50 RAFGKDANFATHV
+50 
-63 IDAYN
+63 
-68 EVANNFSVGTNDL
+68 
-81 SQAMEIAASGMA
+81 MA
-93 TYGNSFESVIGLV
+93 TYGNSFEQVIGLV
-106 TAGTEIM
+106 TSGTEIM

-127 AARIVKN
+127 AARIVQN
-134 QDVLAEYGITVEN
+134 QDALAEYGITVEN
-147 TDGSLKSTFDVLSEL
+147 VDGSLKSTFDVLSEL

-335 VEVIKAVNQAVENNK
+335 VEVIKSVNQAVENNK

-487 EYVDSTTYGAY
+487 EYVDSTTYEAY
-498 LEAASLGNWS
+498 LEATSLGNWS

-598 WETLNDVVQNT
+598 WETLNSVVQDT
-609 DLSGTAND
+609 DLSGVAND
-617 VQELGNAAEE
+617 VQELGIAAEE

-688 IQAQQAQAQ
+688 IEAQQAQAQ

-812 GGGGSSSTKKD
+812 GGCSSSTKRD
-823 QEEVKA
+823 QEEVKT
-829 QTINTVE
+829 QTINT
-836 ELRDYLTDEE
+836 
-846 TRLKLID
+846 I
-853 PDISKSDLQSTLSE
+853 
-867 VATIYQSYQNY
+867 
-878 LSQLKQQGFDETS
+878 
-891 KQYKQAEAEFAKFMA
+891 
-906 VLEELFMQIAQKGNY
+906 
-921 TIEELFQKFQD
+921 
-932 AIGGIGKSVDELNSS
+932 
-947 FRDTNSGVKQV
+947 
-958 TDSLISL
+958 
-965 IKQGKELQT
+965 
-974 INVFA
+974 
-979 TDGSGHRVDL
+979 
-989 NTAFRSGAVSAEDIV
+989 
-1004 GGYES
+1004 
-1009 AWDTIRAMGDSIE
+1009 
-1022 EQYDAAVKSAI
+1022 
-1033 SNASAEKQVA
+1033 
-1043 QEVADKYEWQNKL
+1043 
-1056 LEDKIALEEKLEA
+1056 
-1069 LEKAKQ
+1069 
-1075 RRMLVYSEGRFQ
+1075 
-1087 YMQDADKISS
+1087 
-1097 AQADYQST
+1097 
-1105 YRDIEQSQ
+1105 
-1113 IQELLSMISGESSK
+1113 
-1127 YFQKYFTPK
+1127 
-1136 IDPNT
+1136 
-1141 GEEYDIGADQIR
+1141 
-1153 KYPTAL
+1153 
-1159 KNYLMGFVKS
+1159 
-1169 KSVGSVLENISDEQL
+1169 
-1184 YSIFGSAMKPGAA
+1184 
-1197 YAQIVAAQAAANAAS
+1197 
-1212 EKAAERK
+1212 
-1219 AELKKQIREENVKY
+1219 
-1233 YGVDT
+1233 
-1238 DFGEKIKNAQSQ
+1238 
-1250 NEVAYWTELRD
+1250 
-1261 TKQQMIKEYREAYG
+1261 
-1275 DEAASKY
+1275 
-1282 FGTDVSK
+1282 
-1289 QDTWKSNKD
+1289 
-1298 LYKEA
+1298 
-1303 YESGSDAWRTSKS
+1303 
-1316 EFYTGDPNYKYDGYT
+1316 
-1331 EKNPDLTVAQYNAV
+1331 
-1345 TAVDMEDLG
+1345 
-1354 DQRLY
+1354 
-1359 NKIFN
+1359 
-1364 GSITKDEIQDLYD
+1364 
-1377 KSKSDISKGY
+1377 
-1387 LLNLASEM
+1387 
-1395 HKAGYKGYARGTRH
+1395 
-1409 ANRGLSLVGENG
+1409 
-1421 PELRVLNH
+1421 
-1429 GDGILPSGITD
+1429 
-1440 NLWRWGSMTP
+1440 
-1450 RDMLSSLAQK
+1450 
-1460 AQSWAQT
+1460 
-1467 LNINNVTLPNVR
+1467 
-1479 DAQSFVSG
+1479 
-1487 LRELAQQYVTRRS
+1487 

>member
-93 TYGNSFESVIGLV
+93 TYGNSFEQVIGLV
-106 TAGTEIM
+106 TSGTEIM

-134 QDVLAEYGITVEN
+134 QDALAEYGITVEN
-147 TDGSLKSTFDVLSEL
+147 VDGSLKSTFDVLSEL

-236 EDFANRVLSKDLVSG
+236 EDFANRVLSKDLVGG
-251 FINAGTA
+251 FINACTA

-293 KMAEVGLQLKN
+293 KIAEVGLQLKN

-355 ASMDDANQE
+355 ASMDEANQE

-449 TLATWQQPLIITD
+449 TLATWQQTLTITD

-487 EYVDSTTYGAY
+487 EYVDSTSYDAY

-513 AKNALNGLGVTITE
+513 AKNALAGLGVIIAE

-533 DWAQSQGQSLANWS
+533 DWAQSQGRSLANWS

-565 ELVTSTKDYYD
+565 ELVTSTEDYYN

-598 WETLNDVVQNT
+598 WETLNSVVQNT
-609 DLSGTAND
+609 DSSGAAND
-617 VQELGNAAEE
+617 VQELGVAAEE
-627 SASKLDTYIAALE
+627 SASKLDTYIAALD

-652 SGVLVNSLFDANG
+652 TGILVNSLFDANG
-665 QLTEAAKQALST
+665 QLTEAGKQALST

-688 IQAQQAQAQ
+688 IEAQQDQAQI
-697 ADFSALIL
+697 DFRKLIL
-705 AIQEVGNAAMITTSQ
+705 AIQEVGNTAMITTSQ
-720 LASMMAMAG
+720 LEYMMAIAG

-804 PSGGGGGG
+804 PSGGGGG
-812 GGGGSSSTKKD
+812 SSSTKKD

-829 QTINTVE
+829 QTINTIE
-836 ELRDYLTDEE
+836 ELREYLTDES

-853 PDISKSDLQSTLSE
+853 QDISKSDLQSTLSE
-867 VATIYQSYQNY
+867 VATIYQSYQDY

-891 KQYKQAEAEFAKFMA
+891 EQYKQAEAEFAQFVE
-906 VLEELFMQIAQKGNY
+906 VLKTLFSEIVSKGIY
-921 TIEELFQKFQD
+921 
-932 AIGGIGKSVDELNSS
+932 SVDELVTYIEKNCGDLSGSISGLLDGLKDKVSSTVSSITGSIHQAFASGNANSAIAAIEEAWAMI
-947 FRDTNSGVKQV
+947 RQM
-958 TDSLISL
+958 
-965 IKQGKELQT
+965 
-974 INVFA
+974 
-979 TDGSGHRVDL
+979 
-989 NTAFRSGAVSAEDIV
+989 GA
-1004 GGYES
+1004 
-1009 AWDTIRAMGDSIE
+1009 SIE
-1022 EQYDAAVKSAI
+1022 EQYDAAVQAAI
-1033 SNASAEKQVA
+1033 KNSSAESLVA
-1043 QEVADKYEWQNKL
+1043 DEVAEEYDRQNQL
-1056 LEDKIALEEKLEA
+1056 LEDKITLEEKLEA

-1087 YMQDADKISS
+1087 YMQDADAISS
-1097 AQADYQST
+1097 AQKDYQET
-1105 YRDIEQSQ
+1105 YRGIEQSQ
-1113 IQELLSMISGESSK
+1113 TKDLMSMLGEESQAFFEKYFSNGGDVLNYPNALRKHLLQYVQGQISGTVYEGMSEEGL
-1127 YFQKYFTPK
+1127 YDTF
-1136 IDPNT
+1136 
-1141 GEEYDIGADQIR
+1141 GE
-1153 KYPTAL
+1153 
-1159 KNYLMGFVKS
+1159 
-1169 KSVGSVLENISDEQL
+1169 
-1184 YSIFGSAMKPGAA
+1184 AMKPGEA
-1197 YAQIVAAQAAANAAS
+1197 YKQILRAYNEAQEAR
-1212 EKAAERK
+1212 EKRRQRE
-1219 AELKKQIREENVKY
+1219 AELKKQIREENVKS
-1233 YGVDT
+1233 YGVQT

-1250 NEVAYWTELRD
+1250 AEVEYWTQLRD

-1289 QDTWKSNKD
+1289 QDTWKTNHD
-1298 LYKEA
+1298 LYKES
-1303 YESGSDAWRTSKS
+1303 YESGSKAWWFDK
-1316 EFYTGDPNYKYDGYT
+1316 EQLHKQNYVDPRDEWT
-1331 EKNPDLTVAQYNAV
+1331 EKNPELTQAQYNAA
-1345 TAVDMEDLG
+1345 TAVDMEGFG

-1359 NKIFN
+1359 DRIFS
-1364 GSITKDEIQDLYD
+1364 GAITKDEIQDLYD

-1387 LLNLASEM
+1387 LLNLGSEM
-1395 HKAGYKGYARGTRH
+1395 HKAGYPGYARGTRH
-1409 ANRGLSLVGENG
+1409 ADSGLSLVGENG
-1421 PELRVLNH
+1421 PELRVLNQ

-1450 RDMLSSLAQK
+1450 SDMLSSLAQK
-1460 AQSWAQT
+1460 AQSLAQT
-1467 LNINNVTLPNVR
+1467 LNISNVTLPNVR

>member
-1 MVSAASMFRKSGFND
+1 
-16 SDAAMLAKVAASYQ
+16 
-30 NVADTAVSAE
+30 
-40 DAAASIVSQI
+40 
-50 RAFGKDANFATHV
+50 
-63 IDAYN
+63 
-68 EVANNFSVGTNDL
+68 
-81 SQAMEIAASGMA
+81 
-93 TYGNSFESVIGLV
+93 
-106 TAGTEIM
+106 M

-134 QDVLAEYGITVEN
+134 QDALAEYGITVEN
-147 TDGSLKSTFDVLSEL
+147 VDGSLKSTFDVLSEL

-236 EDFANRVLSKDLVSG
+236 EDFANRVLSKDLVGG

-293 KMAEVGLQLKN
+293 KIAEVGLQLKN

-355 ASMDDANQE
+355 ASMDEANQE
-364 LENAKTGYEETKK
+364 LENTKTGYEETKE

-417 DTVEAARKVTTGGKQ
+417 DTVEAARKVATGGKQ

-437 VSGLSTDEFGNK
+437 VSGLGTDEFGNK
-449 TLATWQQPLIITD
+449 TLTTWQQTLIITD

-487 EYVDSTTYGAY
+487 EYVDSTTYEAY
-498 LEAASLGNWS
+498 LEASSLGNWS

-513 AKNALNGLGVTITE
+513 AKNALNGLGVTIAE

-565 ELVTSTKDYYD
+565 ELVTSTEDYYN

-598 WETLNDVVQNT
+598 WETLNGVVQNT
-609 DLSGTAND
+609 DLSGAAND
-617 VQELGNAAEE
+617 VQELGVAAEE
-627 SASKLDTYIAALE
+627 SASKLDTYIAALD

-665 QLTEAAKQALST
+665 QLTEVAKQALST

-688 IQAQQAQAQ
+688 IKTQQDQAQI
-697 ADFSALIL
+697 DFSKLIL
-705 AIQEVGNAAMITTSQ
+705 AIQEVNNAAMITTSQ

-729 VSTAS
+729 VGTAS
-734 DLVGGRAAGTTS
+734 DIVGSRAAGTSS

-783 SNYQKKMEEYK
+783 RNYRKKMAEYE

-804 PSGGGGGG
+804 ASTGG

-829 QTINTVE
+829 QTINTIE
-836 ELRDYLTDEE
+836 ELREYLTDES

-867 VATIYQSYQNY
+867 VANIYQSYQDY

-891 KQYKQAEAEFAKFMA
+891 EQYKQAEAEFAQFVE
-906 VLEELFMQIAQKGNY
+906 VLKTLFSEIVSKGIY
-921 TIEELFQKFQD
+921 
-932 AIGGIGKSVDELNSS
+932 SVDELVTYIEKNCGDLSGSISGLLDGLKDKVSS
-947 FRDTNSGVKQV
+947 
-958 TDSLISL
+958 
-965 IKQGKELQT
+965 
-974 INVFA
+974 
-979 TDGSGHRVDL
+979 
-989 NTAFRSGAVSAEDIV
+989 AVSSITGSIHQAFAS
-1004 GGYES
+1004 GNANS
-1009 AWDTIRAMGDSIE
+1009 AIAAIEEAWAMIRQMGASIE
-1022 EQYDAAVKSAI
+1022 EQYDAVVQAAI
-1033 SNASAEKQVA
+1033 KNSSAESSVA
-1043 QEVADKYEWQNKL
+1043 DEVAEEYDRQNQL
-1056 LEDKIALEEKLEA
+1056 LEDKITLEEKLEA

-1087 YMQDADKISS
+1087 YMQDADAISS
-1097 AQADYQST
+1097 AQKDYQET
-1105 YRDIEQSQ
+1105 YRGIEQSQ
-1113 IQELLSMISGESSK
+1113 TKDLMSMLGEESKAFFEKYFSNGGDVLNYPNALRKHLLQYAQGQISGTVYEGMSEEGL
-1127 YFQKYFTPK
+1127 YDTF
-1136 IDPNT
+1136 
-1141 GEEYDIGADQIR
+1141 GE
-1153 KYPTAL
+1153 
-1159 KNYLMGFVKS
+1159 
-1169 KSVGSVLENISDEQL
+1169 
-1184 YSIFGSAMKPGAA
+1184 AMKPGDA
-1197 YAQIVAAQAAANAAS
+1197 YKQILIAYNEAQAAR
-1212 EKAAERK
+1212 EERRQRE
-1219 AELKKQIREENVKY
+1219 AELKKQIREENVRS
-1233 YGVDT
+1233 YGVQT

-1250 NEVAYWTELRD
+1250 EEVAYWTQLRD

-1289 QDTWKSNKD
+1289 QDTWASNRD

-1303 YESGSDAWRTSKS
+1303 YESGSKAWWFDKEQLHRQN
-1316 EFYTGDPNYKYDGYT
+1316 YVDPRDEWT
-1331 EKNPDLTVAQYNAV
+1331 EKNPELTQAQYNAA
-1345 TAVDMEDLG
+1345 TAVDMEDFG

-1359 NKIFN
+1359 NRIFS
-1364 GSITKDEIQDLYD
+1364 GAITKDEIQDLYN

-1395 HKAGYKGYARGTRH
+1395 HKAGYSGYARGTRN
-1409 ANRGLSLVGENG
+1409 ANSGLSLVGENG

-1450 RDMLSSLAQK
+1450 SDMLSSLAQK

>member
-1 MVSAASMFRKSGFND
+1 M
-16 SDAAMLAKVAASYQ
+16 
-30 NVADTAVSAE
+30 
-40 DAAASIVSQI
+40 
-50 RAFGKDANFATHV
+50 
-63 IDAYN
+63 
-68 EVANNFSVGTNDL
+68 
-81 SQAMEIAASGMA
+81 
-93 TYGNSFESVIGLV
+93 
-106 TAGTEIM
+106 
-113 QGRSSQVARGLSTI
+113 
-127 AARIVKN
+127 
-134 QDVLAEYGITVEN
+134 
-147 TDGSLKSTFDVLSEL
+147 LSEL

-236 EDFANRVLSKDLVSG
+236 EDFANRVLSKDLVGG

-268 AAVTRIGVLSTGVT
+268 AAITRIGVLSTGVT

-293 KMAEVGLQLKN
+293 KIAEVGLQLKN

-335 VEVIKAVNQAVENNK
+335 VEIIKAVNQAVENNK

-355 ASMDDANQE
+355 ASMDEANQE
-364 LENAKTGYEETKK
+364 LENTKTGYEETKK

-417 DTVEAARKVTTGGKQ
+417 DTVEAARKVATGGKQ

-437 VSGLSTDEFGNK
+437 VSGLGTDEFGNK
-449 TLATWQQPLIITD
+449 TLTTWQQTLTITD

-487 EYVDSTTYGAY
+487 EYVDSTTYEAY
-498 LEAASLGNWS
+498 LEASSLGNWS

-513 AKNALNGLGVTITE
+513 AQNALNGLGVTITE

-565 ELVTSTKDYYD
+565 ELVTSTEDYYN
-576 ALKILAD
+576 ALKILAK

-593 DFINN
+593 DFITN
-598 WETLNDVVQNT
+598 WETLNSVVQDT
-609 DLSGTAND
+609 DLSGAAND
-617 VQELGNAAEE
+617 VQELGVVAEE
-627 SASKLDTYIAALE
+627 SASKLDTYIAALD

-647 NAADA
+647 NAADS
-652 SGVLVNSLFDANG
+652 SGVLVDSLFDANG

-729 VSTAS
+729 VGTAS

-804 PSGGGGGG
+804 PSGGGS
-812 GGGGSSSTKKD
+812 GSSSTKKD

-829 QTINTVE
+829 QTINTIE
-836 ELRDYLTDEE
+836 ELREYLTDES

-867 VATIYQSYQNY
+867 VATIYQSYQDY

-891 KQYKQAEAEFAKFMA
+891 EQYQQAEAEFAQFVE
-906 VLEELFMQIAQKGNY
+906 VLKTLFTQ
-921 TIEELFQKFQD
+921 LVS
-932 AIGGIGKSVDELNSS
+932 GGKYSVDELVGYIEKNCGNLSTTISGMLNGLKTEVQSTIASISASTHQAFASGDANS
-947 FRDTNSGVKQV
+947 
-958 TDSLISL
+958 I
-965 IKQGKELQT
+965 I
-974 INVFA
+974 
-979 TDGSGHRVDL
+979 GSIE
-989 NTAFRSGAVSAEDIV
+989 N
-1004 GGYES
+1004 
-1009 AWDTIRAMGDSIE
+1009 AWDMIRSTGSSIDE
-1022 EQYDAAVKSAI
+1022 SYSSVLDEILGKAGQES
-1033 SNASAEKQVA
+1033 EVA

-1056 LEDKIALEEKLEA
+1056 LEDKIELEEKLEA

-1087 YMQDADKISS
+1087 YMQDADTISS
-1097 AQADYQST
+1097 AQADYQET
-1105 YRDIEQSQ
+1105 YRGIEQSQ
-1113 IQELLSMISGESSK
+1113 IQDVLDMVGEESSS
-1127 YFQKYFTPK
+1127 FFTEYFTEAKEKGYGDIPDAS
-1136 IDPNT
+1136 IQNYPN
-1141 GEEYDIGADQIR
+1141 
-1153 KYPTAL
+1153 AL
-1159 KNYLMGFVKS
+1159 KNHLMKFVQS
-1169 KSVGSVLENISDEQL
+1169 KATGSVLENMSDEQVEKV
-1184 YSIFGSAMKPGAA
+1184 FGAAMKPGDA
-1197 YAQIVAAQAAANAAS
+1197 YAQMVAALAAKNEAA
-1212 EKAAERK
+1212 EEAAERK
-1219 AELKKQIREENVKY
+1219 AELKKQIQEENVKY
-1233 YGVDT
+1233 YGVQT

-1250 NEVAYWTELRD
+1250 EEVAYWTKLRD

-1289 QDTWKSNKD
+1289 QDTWASNRD

-1303 YESGSDAWRTSKS
+1303 YESGSEAWRTKVS
-1316 EFYTGDPNYKYDGYT
+1316 EFERQHYFDKKDQYT
-1331 EKNPDLTVAQYNAV
+1331 ESNPDLTAAQYNAA
-1345 TAVDMEDLG
+1345 TAVDMEGLG
-1354 DQRLY
+1354 EQRLY
-1359 NKIFN
+1359 DKIFR
-1364 GSITKDEIQDLYD
+1364 GSITKSEIQELYD

-1395 HKAGYKGYARGTRH
+1395 HKAGYQGYARGTRN
-1409 ANRGLSLVGENG
+1409 ADGGISVVGENG

-1440 NLWRWGSMTP
+1440 NLWKWGSMTP
-1450 RDMLSSLAQK
+1450 AGMLASLAQK

-1479 DAQSFVSG
+1479 DAQSFVTG

>member
-1 MVSAASMFRKSGFND
+1 M
-16 SDAAMLAKVAASYQ
+16 
-30 NVADTAVSAE
+30 
-40 DAAASIVSQI
+40 
-50 RAFGKDANFATHV
+50 
-63 IDAYN
+63 
-68 EVANNFSVGTNDL
+68 
-81 SQAMEIAASGMA
+81 
-93 TYGNSFESVIGLV
+93 
-106 TAGTEIM
+106 
-113 QGRSSQVARGLSTI
+113 
-127 AARIVKN
+127 
-134 QDVLAEYGITVEN
+134 
-147 TDGSLKSTFDVLSEL
+147 LSEL

-236 EDFANRVLSKDLVSG
+236 EDFANRVLSKDLVGG

-293 KMAEVGLQLKN
+293 KIAEVGLQLKN

-355 ASMDDANQE
+355 ASMDEANQE
-364 LENAKTGYEETKK
+364 LENTKTGYEETKK

-437 VSGLSTDEFGNK
+437 VSGLGTDEFGNK
-449 TLATWQQPLIITD
+449 TLATWQQTLTITD

-467 LKGTFE
+467 LKRTFE

-487 EYVDSTTYGAY
+487 EYVDSTTYEAY

-565 ELVTSTKDYYD
+565 ELVTSTEDYYN

-598 WETLNDVVQNT
+598 WETLNSVVQNT
-609 DLSGTAND
+609 DLSGAAND
-617 VQELGNAAEE
+617 VQELGVAAEE
-627 SASKLDTYIAALE
+627 SASKLDAYIAALD

-652 SGVLVNSLFDANG
+652 TGILVNSLFDANG
-665 QLTEAAKQALST
+665 QLTEAGKQALFT

-688 IQAQQAQAQ
+688 IEAQQDQAQI
-697 ADFSALIL
+697 DFSKLIL
-705 AIQEVGNAAMITTSQ
+705 AVQEVGDTAMITTSQ

-746 DMEGLRQAYFRTFGK
+746 YMEGLRQAYFRTFGK
-761 SADADTAGFNKW
+761 RADADIAGFNKW

-783 SNYQKKMEEYK
+783 RNYQKKMEKYK

-804 PSGGGGGG
+804 PSG

-829 QTINTVE
+829 QTINTIE
-836 ELRDYLTDEE
+836 ELREYLTDES

-867 VATIYQSYQNY
+867 VVTIYQSYQDY
-878 LSQLKQQGFDETS
+878 LSRLKQQGFDETS
-891 KQYKQAEAEFAKFMA
+891 EQYKQAETEFAQFVE
-906 VLEELFMQIAQKGNY
+906 VLKTLFSEIVSKGIY
-921 TIEELFQKFQD
+921 
-932 AIGGIGKSVDELNSS
+932 SVDELVTYIEKNCGDLSGSISGLLDGLKDKVSSTVSSITGSIHQAFASGNANSAIAAIEKAWAMI
-947 FRDTNSGVKQV
+947 RQM
-958 TDSLISL
+958 
-965 IKQGKELQT
+965 
-974 INVFA
+974 
-979 TDGSGHRVDL
+979 
-989 NTAFRSGAVSAEDIV
+989 GA
-1004 GGYES
+1004 
-1009 AWDTIRAMGDSIE
+1009 SIE
-1022 EQYDAAVKSAI
+1022 EQYDAAVQAAI
-1033 SNASAEKQVA
+1033 KNSSAESSVA
-1043 QEVADKYEWQNKL
+1043 DEVAEEYDRQNQL
-1056 LEDKIALEEKLEA
+1056 LENKITLEEKLEA

-1087 YMQDADKISS
+1087 YMQDADVISS
-1097 AQADYQST
+1097 AQKDYQET
-1105 YRDIEQSQ
+1105 YRGIEQSQ
-1113 IQELLSMISGESSK
+1113 TKDLMSMLGEESKAFFEKYFSNGGDVLNYPNALRKHLLQYAQGQISGTVYEGMSEEGL
-1127 YFQKYFTPK
+1127 YDTF
-1136 IDPNT
+1136 
-1141 GEEYDIGADQIR
+1141 GE
-1153 KYPTAL
+1153 
-1159 KNYLMGFVKS
+1159 
-1169 KSVGSVLENISDEQL
+1169 
-1184 YSIFGSAMKPGAA
+1184 AMKPGDA
-1197 YAQIVAAQAAANAAS
+1197 YKQILIAYNEAQAAR
-1212 EKAAERK
+1212 EERRQRE
-1219 AELKKQIREENVKY
+1219 AELKKQIREENVRS
-1233 YGVDT
+1233 YGVQT

-1250 NEVAYWTELRD
+1250 AEVEYWTQLRD

-1289 QDTWKSNKD
+1289 QDTWKTNRD
-1298 LYKEA
+1298 LYKES
-1303 YESGSDAWRTSKS
+1303 YESGSKAWWFDKEQLHRQN
-1316 EFYTGDPNYKYDGYT
+1316 YVDPRDEWT
-1331 EKNPDLTVAQYNAV
+1331 EKNPELTQAQYNAA
-1345 TAVDMEDLG
+1345 TAVDMEGFG

-1359 NKIFN
+1359 DRIFS
-1364 GSITKDEIQDLYD
+1364 GAITKDEIQDLYD

-1387 LLNLASEM
+1387 LLNLGSEM
-1395 HKAGYKGYARGTRH
+1395 HKAGYPGYARGTRH
-1409 ANRGLSLVGENG
+1409 ADSGLSLVGENG
-1421 PELRVLNH
+1421 PELRVLNQ

-1450 RDMLSSLAQK
+1450 SDMLLSLAQK

>member
-1 MVSAASMFRKSGFND
+1 
-16 SDAAMLAKVAASYQ
+16 
-30 NVADTAVSAE
+30 
-40 DAAASIVSQI
+40 
-50 RAFGKDANFATHV
+50 
-63 IDAYN
+63 
-68 EVANNFSVGTNDL
+68 
-81 SQAMEIAASGMA
+81 
-93 TYGNSFESVIGLV
+93 
-106 TAGTEIM
+106 M

-134 QDVLAEYGITVEN
+134 QDALAEYGITVEN
-147 TDGSLKSTFDVLSEL
+147 VDGSLKSTFDVLSEL

-236 EDFANRVLSKDLVSG
+236 EDFANRVLSKDLVGG

-293 KMAEVGLQLKN
+293 KIAEVGLQLKN

-355 ASMDDANQE
+355 ASMDEANQE
-364 LENAKTGYEETKK
+364 LENTKTGYEETKK

-417 DTVEAARKVTTGGKQ
+417 DTVEAARKVATGGKQ

-449 TLATWQQPLIITD
+449 TLATWQQTLTITD

-487 EYVDSTTYGAY
+487 EYVDSTTYEAY

-565 ELVTSTKDYYD
+565 ELVTSTEDYYN

-598 WETLNDVVQNT
+598 WETLNSVVQNT
-609 DLSGTAND
+609 DLSGAAND
-617 VQELGNAAEE
+617 VQELGVAAEE
-627 SASKLDTYIAALE
+627 SASKLDTYIAALD

-665 QLTEAAKQALST
+665 QLTEAGKQALST

-688 IQAQQAQAQ
+688 IQAQQEQAGV
-697 ADFSALIL
+697 DFSALIL
-705 AIQEVGNAAMITTSQ
+705 AISKVGEAAMVTTSQ

-729 VSTAS
+729 VDISGGETNAVASLRHQYYVETGKGSTSGSKMVDGKVEMQNTKEFTDWAAS
-734 DLVGGRAAGTTS
+734 YIQKQAQEKFEKQQKEYADKLKQIGT
-746 DMEGLRQAYFRTFGK
+746 
-761 SADADTAGFNKW
+761 
-773 VTSQIQSAGQ
+773 
-783 SNYQKKMEEYK
+783 
-794 KQLESIKPFV
+794 FV
-804 PSGGGGGG
+804 PPSVGTGGG
-812 GGGGSSSTKKD
+812 STKKD

-829 QTINTVE
+829 QTINTIE
-836 ELRDYLTDEE
+836 ELREYLTDES

-867 VATIYQSYQNY
+867 VANIYQSYQDY

-891 KQYKQAEAEFAKFMA
+891 EQYKQAEAEFAQFVE
-906 VLEELFMQIAQKGNY
+906 VLKTLFSEIVSKGIY
-921 TIEELFQKFQD
+921 
-932 AIGGIGKSVDELNSS
+932 SVDELVTYIEKNCGDLSGSISGLLDGLKDKVSSTVSSITGSIHQAFASGNANSAIAAIEEAWAMI
-947 FRDTNSGVKQV
+947 RQM
-958 TDSLISL
+958 
-965 IKQGKELQT
+965 
-974 INVFA
+974 
-979 TDGSGHRVDL
+979 
-989 NTAFRSGAVSAEDIV
+989 GA
-1004 GGYES
+1004 
-1009 AWDTIRAMGDSIE
+1009 SIE
-1022 EQYDAAVKSAI
+1022 EQYNAAVQAAI
-1033 SNASAEKQVA
+1033 KNSSAESSVA
-1043 QEVADKYEWQNKL
+1043 DEVAEEYDRQNQL

-1087 YMQDADKISS
+1087 YMQDADAISS
-1097 AQADYQST
+1097 AQKDYQET
-1105 YRDIEQSQ
+1105 YRGIEQSQ
-1113 IQELLSMISGESSK
+1113 TKDLMSMLGEESKAFFEKYFSNGGDVLNYPNALRKHLLQYAQGQISGTVYEGMSEEGL
-1127 YFQKYFTPK
+1127 YDTF
-1136 IDPNT
+1136 
-1141 GEEYDIGADQIR
+1141 GE
-1153 KYPTAL
+1153 
-1159 KNYLMGFVKS
+1159 
-1169 KSVGSVLENISDEQL
+1169 
-1184 YSIFGSAMKPGAA
+1184 AMKPGDA
-1197 YAQIVAAQAAANAAS
+1197 YKQILIAYNEAQAAR
-1212 EKAAERK
+1212 EERRERE
-1219 AELKKQIREENVKY
+1219 AELKKQIREENVRH
-1233 YGVDT
+1233 YGVQT

-1250 NEVAYWTELRD
+1250 AEVAYWTQLRD

-1289 QDTWKSNKD
+1289 QDTWASNRD

-1303 YESGSDAWRTSKS
+1303 WEHQTDAWSTKPG
-1316 EFYTGDPNYKYDGYT
+1316 EFKQDELGYIDQSNTPAAIHGGYKKIPADLLAT
-1331 EKNPDLTVAQYNAV
+1331 EYNVADALDFEGL
-1345 TAVDMEDLG
+1345 A

-1359 NKIFN
+1359 NKLF
-1364 GSITKDEIQDLYD
+1364 SESLTKDEVQDLYD
-1377 KSKSDISKGY
+1377 KAQYDITKGY
-1387 LLNLASEM
+1387 LLNYASEM
-1395 HKAGYKGYARGTRH
+1395 KKIGAKGYARGTRH
-1409 ANRGLSLVGENG
+1409 ADSGLSLVGENG
-1421 PELRVLNH
+1421 PELRVLNQ

-1450 RDMLSSLAQK
+1450 SDMLSSLAQK
-1460 AQSWAQT
+1460 AQSLAQT
-1467 LNINNVTLPNVR
+1467 LNISNVTLPNVR